1 MWVLRIEPLEAM
13 IKDKVA
19 EEESLRQVPLSLLA
33 TSTDRLVRLSAVRL
47 REPCSSQISELHLEM
62 RALKSTTKALL
73 PAA

>member
-19 EEESLRQVPLSLLA
+19 EEESLRQVPLSFGY
-33 TSTDRLVRLSAVRL
+33 SGRPVGRLSAVRL

-73 PAA
+73 PTA